1 MENISW
7 EQIFSQIL
15 STYLIS
21 MDPFDPAIHYGPN
34 DAGVSAF
41 SIALVVIGL
50 LVGSWA
56 FGALYGLISN
66 FLKEN
71 KKNDDWY

>member
-1 MENISW
+1 
-7 EQIFSQIL
+7 
-15 STYLIS
+15 

-66 FLKEN
+66 SLKGN
-71 KKNDDWY
+71 KPNDD

>member
-1 MENISW
+1 
-7 EQIFSQIL
+7 
-15 STYLIS
+15 

-41 SIALVVIGL
+41 SIVIVVVGL
-50 LVGSWA
+50 LAGSWA

-66 FLKEN
+66 YLKGNNEN
-71 KKNDDWY
+71 ED

>member
-1 MENISW
+1 
-7 EQIFSQIL
+7 
-15 STYLIS
+15 

-41 SIALVVIGL
+41 SIALTVVVL

-56 FGALYGLISN
+56 FGAIYGIVAN
-66 FLKEN
+66 FLKRTSN
-71 KKNDDWY
+71 KED

>member
-1 MENISW
+1 
-7 EQIFSQIL
+7 
-15 STYLIS
+15 

-41 SIALVVIGL
+41 SIALVVIGRL
-50 LVGSWA
+50 AGSWA

-66 FLKEN
+66 SLKGN
-71 KKNDDWY
+71 KQNDD

>member
-1 MENISW
+1 MA
-7 EQIFSQIL
+7 
-15 STYLIS
+15 TYLFS

-41 SIALVVIGL
+41 SIAIVVIGL
-50 LVGSWA
+50 LIGSWA

-66 FLKEN
+66 YLKGDEQ
-71 KKNDDWY
+71 KKD

>member
-1 MENISW
+1 
-7 EQIFSQIL
+7 
-15 STYLIS
+15 

-34 DAGVSAF
+34 DAGVSAL

-66 FLKEN
+66 YLKGN
-71 KKNDDWY
+71 KQNDE

>member
-1 MENISW
+1 
-7 EQIFSQIL
+7 
-15 STYLIS
+15 

-71 KKNDDWY
+71 KQNDD

>member
-1 MENISW
+1 
-7 EQIFSQIL
+7 
-15 STYLIS
+15 

-41 SIALVVIGL
+41 SILVVAIGL

-56 FGALYGLISN
+56 FGALYGILSSYIQGKQ
-66 FLKEN
+66 KE
-71 KKNDDWY
+71 KD